1 MLKIKKTVSEVKNQ
15 IGFIVSWM
23 IQRKKLRKEINSHRK
38 HPNRKLTGKKSIQ
51 VYGTMSY
58 GLTLASAGVKKRIGQ
73 RMDRKNIQRANT

>member
-38 HPNRKLTGKKSIQ
+38 HQNSKLKGKKSIQ